1 WHRPMEQKQRGKGLC
16 NPISVR
22 KDVLASNMAAA
33 ISKMVVVPVEQ
44 VKLLLQV
51 QASSKQIQSDGTHK
65 GMVDCF
71 VHIPREQRFFSF
83 WHGSL
88 ANVIQ
93 YFPTQALNFSF
104 KDKQIFM
111 SRVGNRSSIRV
122 VLLSHSSR
130 DLVTPLLK
138 QQTSEL
144 PGLYQASYFGCYD
157 TIKNLYMPPFL
168 LYFAGI
174 IAKSKTN
181 FHSFFPFFTTQVPF
195 DTVRRH
201 MMMQV
206 RKELLTFRIKVSSVP
221 NISQQPLSFTQNP

>member
-1 WHRPMEQKQRGKGLC
+1 MLSLVIKSGD
-16 NPISVR
+16 VR
-22 KDVLASNMAAA
+22 EVKKDVLASNMAAA

-111 SRVGNRSSIRV
+111 SRVGN
-122 VLLSHSSR
+122 SSR

-144 PGLYQASYFGCYD
+144 PGLYQGFGV
-157 TIKNLYMPPFL
+157 TVVAFTNKNNLYMPPFL

-206 RKELLTFRIKVSSVP
+206 RWKGLNAFFCGTFSNILCGTGRALVLVLYDRIKA
-221 NISQQPLSFTQNP
+221 IF